1 MDGNV
6 HMRVCVNMYTSAF
19 AHGSGVCVN
28 VHSSGTR
35 TARIGSHA
43 STSAS
48 TSALDLI
55 NIELWYG
62 ADVVEGAL
70 GELGGDAGS
79 GFHVP
84 DLGALSSRHG

>member
-1 MDGNV
+1 MDGHV
-6 HMRVCVNMYTSAF
+6 HMCVCVNMYTSAF

-70 GELGGDAGS
+70 GELGGDAGP